1 MNIDDN
7 EILRRDKTYKEKE
20 QSEITINIKRTKV
33 KDEKKNIFRTKL
45 EYQNELRNRAVF
57 A

>member
-20 QSEITINIKRTKV
+20 QSEITINIKRTKL
-33 KDEKKNIFRTKL
+33 KDENKNIFRTKL
-45 EYQNELRNRAVF
+45 EYQNEIRNRAVF
-57 A
+57 V

>member
-20 QSEITINIKRTKV
+20 QSEITINIKGTKL
-33 KDEKKNIFRTKL
+33 KDENKNIFRTKL
-45 EYQNELRNRAVF
+45 EYQNEIRNRAVF
-57 A
+57 V

>member
-7 EILRRDKTYKEKE
+7 EILRRDKTCKEKE

>member
-45 EYQNELRNRAVF
+45 EYQNEIRNRAVF
-57 A
+57 D